1 MIVKI
6 NNIGNNDSNNDNIN
20 IYIMIIIVV
29 IINNRNITTTTNNNH
44 NNNNNTS
51 NNNNN
56 LYIYIPMNTSSYL
69 FFPGGPQAAQ
79 AARQPPA
86 GSLGPF
92 PGGPAPW
99 PPGSGAR
106 SQSCSS

>member
-1 MIVKI
+1 MIIFVY
-6 NNIGNNDSNNDNIN
+6 
-20 IYIMIIIVV
+20 IYIIIIVV
-29 IINNRNITTTTNNNH
+29 IINNRNITTTNNNH

-56 LYIYIPMNTSSYL
+56 LYLYIYIPMNTSSYL